1 MISLNDALVPSN
13 GISTRTVNIHGGGI
27 PCAATISFYNFID
40 INDVHF
46 QDFRCFEEDKGREKK
61 KKKSYLYDFDSSASY
76 EIQVATTF
84 KGYAL

>member
-27 PCAATISFYNFID
+27 PCAAIISFYNFID

-61 KKKSYLYDFDSSASY
+61 KNLISTISTLQHRTK
-76 EIQVATTF
+76 F
-84 KGYAL
+84 K